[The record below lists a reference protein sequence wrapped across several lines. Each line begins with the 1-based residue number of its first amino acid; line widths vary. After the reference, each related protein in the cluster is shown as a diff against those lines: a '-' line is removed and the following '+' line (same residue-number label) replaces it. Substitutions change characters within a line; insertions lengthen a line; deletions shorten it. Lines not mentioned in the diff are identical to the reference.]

1 MKAILTASLV
11 LLGTAA
17 HAENIPSLECAYNL
31 KGANILTVEQAERGS
46 GYDYWVTNKN
56 LQVEGTALQEVLNFG
71 QLTSSDDSLHGSG
84 PLRTADNLEYMSFE
98 QGETGYIYT
107 FDFVKGKVSV
117 LDYSGNLVGKSS
129 LKCQVSK

>member
-1 MKAILTASLV
+1 MKAIITASLI
-11 LLGTAA
+11 LLASAA
-17 HAENIPSLECAYNL
+17 HAETPSLECTYNL
-31 KGANILTVEQAERGS
+31 KGTNVLTVEQAERGS

-56 LQVEGTALQEVLNFG
+56 LQVEGTALESVLNFG
-71 QLTSSDDSLHGSG
+71 QLTSSDDSLHGAG

-107 FDFVKGKVSV
+107 FDFAKSKVSV

-129 LKCQVSK
+129 LSCQVSK